1 MLRIIARVKHADL
14 ARCGRARKDNRKGKL
29 TDRAETEQAG
39 DDVVTE
45 GTWHQ
50 KSPSW
55 GAWGDGKSARRSAA
69 QSRPAS
75 ARKACA
81 NAAGSRPPPSSGSS
95 VASMASMLFCVS
107 GSDADRKSVV

>member
-1 MLRIIARVKHADL
+1 MRISDWSSDVCSSDL
-14 ARCGRARKDNRKGKL
+14 DNRKGKR

-81 NAAGSRPPPSSGSS
+81 NADGSRPPHSSGSS
-95 VASMASMLFCVS
+95 VEIGRPPCRGRRGQDGWHAGES
-107 GSDADRKSVV
+107 GTMKK